1 MFAIYKPL
9 RIHIFI
15 ILYLNLLESSK
26 KKKIRILPLPTR
38 IMFSLND
45 KNSVH
50 MLIIKKK
57 NHNYQ
62 NFRNFC
68 REINLYLELM
78 YR

>member
-15 ILYLNLLESSK
+15 LLYLNLLESSK

-57 NHNYQ
+57 KTIIIKIL
-62 NFRNFC
+62 
-68 REINLYLELM
+68 EIFVGK
-78 YR
+78 

>member
-15 ILYLNLLESSK
+15 LLYLNLLESSK

-38 IMFSLND
+38 IMFSLNV

-57 NHNYQ
+57 KP
-62 NFRNFC
+62 
-68 REINLYLELM
+68 
-78 YR
+78 

>member
-15 ILYLNLLESSK
+15 LLYLNLLESSK

-57 NHNYQ
+57 P
-62 NFRNFC
+62 
-68 REINLYLELM
+68 
-78 YR
+78 